1 MAPIKSNGSQFIY
14 GHVILPW
21 FLKNES
27 KLDNAFKRGQ
37 EIVDQGLSE
46 AEQMAKEKAAEALT
60 SKED

>member
-27 KLDNAFKRGQ
+27 KLDSAFKRGQ
-37 EIVDQGLSE
+37 QLVDQGLEE

-60 SKED
+60 SKQD